1 MKKLAKFV
9 GLLSGVLFLLSAK
22 VVFGAESL
30 LTWSTTN
37 TTELV
42 AWIGQVW
49 TDLYIPIVLGLGISL
64 GFIILRKVI
73 GLIKGG
79 AR

>member
-1 MKKLAKFV
+1 MKKTLFAFV
-9 GLLSGVLFLLSAK
+9 SLFALFGAK
-22 VVFGAESL
+22 VVFGASTL
-30 LTWSTTN
+30 ITWNASN
-37 TTELV
+37 TTDLT

-49 TDLYIPIVLGLGISL
+49 TDLYIPVLLGLGISL

-73 GLIKGG
+73 GLVKGG